1 MKKLREKVKRIKEND
16 IIRSFFIII
25 YAIVCLLL
33 FINQYNIQYFAN
45 GFSAIDDKKL
55 QVYYFDVGQATATM
69 IVLPNDVTMVID
81 TGSSDSEKDFMESV
95 NLVLEQN
102 NLETV
107 DYLILTHSDE
117 DHVGGAVALLEK
129 YQIYNV
135 IRPKILSVS
144 SSEVEGESYK
154 VVATQVYEDV
164 ITAVYNEPYCQVT
177 FMEDEAMFAGQDTYI
192 RFFACQKDSYSE
204 TNDYSPFI
212 NIVYKNNSFLFTG
225 DASEDR
231 EKELIEY
238 ANEND
243 IDVSVDFLLVGHHGS
258 KYSTSSEFLALTNP
272 KFAFISAGDNLHPS
286 YDVIK
291 RLQENGVKEIYC
303 TKTDGMI
310 AVGVDESGNF
320 VIKTMKNMIDLP
332 LIIVL
337 FSCVVFCLIYLFDRY
352 YYKKRRNKYL
362 RNKHLVL

>member
-1 MKKLREKVKRIKEND
+1 MEKLREKVKRIKEND
-16 IIRSFFIII
+16 IIKSFFIII
-25 YAIVCLLL
+25 YVIVCVLL

-45 GFSAIDDKKL
+45 GFSATDDKKL

-81 TGSSDSEKDFMESV
+81 TGSLDSEKDFMESV
-95 NLVLEQN
+95 NLVLDQN

-117 DHVGGAVALLEK
+117 DHVGGAIALLEK

-135 IRPKILSVS
+135 IRPKILSTS
-144 SSEVEGESYK
+144 ASEVENENYK
-154 VVATQVYEDV
+154 LVTTQVYEDV
-164 ITAVYNEPYCQVT
+164 ITAVYSEPYCQVT
-177 FMEDEAMFAGQDTYI
+177 FMEDEAMFAGKDTYI
-192 RFFACQKDSYSE
+192 RFFACQNDSYSE

-238 ANEND
+238 ASEND

-258 KYSTSSEFLALTNP
+258 KYSTSSEFLEFTNP

-286 YDVIK
+286 YDVIN
-291 RLQENGVKEIYC
+291 RLQENGIEKIYC

-310 AVGVDESGNF
+310 AVGVDENGNF
-320 VIKTMKNMIDLP
+320 FIKTTKYFVDLP

-337 FSCVVFCLIYLFDRY
+337 FSCVFFCLICLFDRY
-352 YYKKRRNKYL
+352 YYKRRRNIYL
-362 RNKHLVL
+362 RNKHLVS